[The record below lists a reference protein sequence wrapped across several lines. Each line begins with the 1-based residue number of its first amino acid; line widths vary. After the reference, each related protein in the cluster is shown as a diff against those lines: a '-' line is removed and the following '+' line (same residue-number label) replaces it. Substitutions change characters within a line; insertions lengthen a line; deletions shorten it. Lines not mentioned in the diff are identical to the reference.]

1 MALETLNQPPQLR
14 TLSRPVGL
22 AWLTWE
28 TVVFALIVF
37 ASMIAHLWGLG
48 VMALHHDESIHAW
61 SSWRLYTGAGG
72 FNCWGG
78 VSAPTYCYDPVY
90 HGPSLYYFTALTYF
104 LFGDGDAQARLPMA
118 VAGILM
124 VASAWWLRPYLGRR
138 GVLVAAALLAFS
150 PSLLYYT
157 RFARHDG
164 LMVLWE
170 VWMFVGA
177 LRWLD
182 SGRPGWL
189 YLTAAA
195 LALAIATHEL
205 YYILLFIFGVFVLMR
220 LLAESRFARHLN
232 RFLIAVIGVAVLLML
247 VNPRIPVGQGLYF
260 GEKAFLVASAFLLA
274 WLCQQLWD
282 PAPVL
287 LPRLRAL
294 WSEQRATLWVALA
307 ILGGIYLVLYSSFF
321 AHMRGAF
328 DGLYAGLAYWL
339 GSQQEYARGDQP
351 WYYYLMLLP
360 LYEPLAVLSASGVV
374 VALMVAVARRFL
386 AGRRAVASATGGD
399 APAGSDAT
407 PAPEAPA
414 PTGSSLVG
422 IARRFLARQR
432 AVASATGGDAPEAS
446 EEAPTPGEP
455 SPTGVPVMPGAL
467 RPWGLYPLLAVFWF
481 WTALII
487 FSWAGEKMPWL
498 LVHMALPGALL
509 AAWVIARLLDVVE
522 REGRAPPAAVET
534 SDPPAGNS
542 RRYPLL
548 GLVPLVTA
556 LAAVAVGVALWRI
569 GAGAQGQEW
578 QRNLLQGLV
587 PLFIAGGLVYA
598 LLTLANLLGVRL
610 VIALVALTLALG
622 IGAYTVRATWMV
634 VYHHP
639 DTPIEPLI
647 YTQTAPEVPRY
658 VADIREMAINLT
670 RSHRTPQDQTGGL
683 SMPVFIDSGDDS
695 GEGSLAWP
703 LQWYF
708 RDFKNLVWTK
718 RDRFQSGSGSQTFV
732 VSMPDGSTALA
743 PVVLLYRPH
752 VTESVREA
760 LREAYVQP
768 YGPAGVFNWWFPEG
782 DKCSPDSPG
791 YKRFYYS
798 TWTPVE
804 QLLKPPGAGGSG
816 GCGRD
821 ISAEV
826 HGPYAPLLWPFR
838 VENWT
843 WLGRYLL
850 YRELPYPLVPG
861 AREMEVW
868 VRGDLVAGGVG
879 MTAAAPASPDLRL
892 VARQV
897 VILPAG
903 GGQPTGV
910 AVDAQGN
917 LYVADTGG
925 HRIHVYGPDG
935 RLMRS
940 LGGQGATLGELYEPR
955 GLALD
960 AAGNLYVADTW
971 NARIVKYDPE
981 GRAVAA
987 WGSGDQDLGDGR
999 RATITEGDP
1008 ARNAAAPL
1016 GLFGPRGVAVDA
1028 RGNVYI
1034 ADTGNRRIIV
1044 TDSDG
1049 TFLYQFGSAG
1059 AGPGQFNEPASL
1071 AVDAQGNLYVADT
1084 WNSRVQV
1091 FAPDGAGRVG
1101 PIPIVTWQVTGWRP
1115 NTYDDPALIA
1125 APDGTVFVSVP
1136 GRSQV
1141 IAFNLRGDPLLRW
1154 SGQSNDL
1161 VALTSPSGLAVDAEG
1176 AVWVTDRATNRVLRF
1191 VLPDVAPQ

>member
-28 TVVFALIVF
+28 SVVFALIVL
-37 ASMIAHLWGLG
+37 ASIIAHLWGLG

-90 HGPSLYYFTALTYF
+90 HGPSLYYFTALAYF

-374 VALMVAVARRFL
+374 VALIVAVARRFL
-386 AGRRAVASATGGD
+386 AGRRVGVAATGGD
-399 APAGSDAT
+399 TPAGSDAT
-407 PAPEAPA
+407 PA

-598 LLTLANLLGVRL
+598 LLTLVNLLGARL

-718 RDRFQSGSGSQTFV
+718 RDRFQSASGSQTFV

>member
-1 MALETLNQPPQLR
+1 MALETLNQPAQPR
-14 TLSRPVGL
+14 TLGRPVNL
-22 AWLTWE
+22 AWLTRD
-28 TVVFALIVF
+28 VAVFALIVL
-37 ASMIAHLWGLG
+37 ASVITHLWGLG

-90 HGPSLYYFTALTYF
+90 HGPSLYYFTALAYF

-118 VAGILM
+118 VAGIVM
-124 VASAWWLRPYLGRR
+124 VASSWWLRPYLGRR

-170 VWMFVGA
+170 LWMLIGA

-182 SGRPGWL
+182 SGRAGWL

-195 LALAIATHEL
+195 VALAIATHEL

-220 LLAESRFARHLN
+220 LLAESRFARYLN
-232 RFLIAVIGVAVLLML
+232 WFLLAVIGVSLVLML

-282 PAPVL
+282 PTPVL
-287 LPRLRAL
+287 LPRLRVL
-294 WSEQRATLWVALA
+294 WNEQRTTLWIALA

-360 LYEPLAVLSASGVV
+360 LYEPLAVLAAIGVV
-374 VALMVAVARRFL
+374 VALIVAV
-386 AGRRAVASATGGD
+386 T
-399 APAGSDAT
+399 
-407 PAPEAPA
+407 
-414 PTGSSLVG
+414 
-422 IARRFLARQR
+422 RRFLARRR
-432 AVASATGGDAPEAS
+432 AAAAVSGDEAPEANA
-446 EEAPTPGEP
+446 EDAPAGPSSTGLPALPGE
-455 SPTGVPVMPGAL
+455 L
-467 RPWGLYPLLAVFWF
+467 QPWGLYPLLATFWF
-481 WTALII
+481 WTAVII

-498 LVHMALPGALL
+498 VVHMALPGALL
-509 AAWVIARLLDVVE
+509 AAWVLARLLDVVA
-522 REGRAPPAAVET
+522 REGRTVGAAPAAGET
-534 SDPPAGNS
+534 GDSPVDGPGP
-542 RRYPLL
+542 YVLL

-556 LAAVAVGVALWRI
+556 LAVVAIGVALWRI
-569 GAGAQGQEW
+569 GAGAPGQEW

-598 LLTLANLLGVRL
+598 LLTLAGMLGARPVL
-610 VIALVALTLALG
+610 ALVGLTLALG

-670 RSHRTPQDQTGGL
+670 RSNRTSQDQTGGL
-683 SMPVFIDSGDDS
+683 SMPVFIDSGDAS

-708 RDFKNLVWTK
+708 RDFKNLAWTK
-718 RDRFQSGSGSQTFV
+718 RDRFQTEPGPQTFV

-752 VTESVREA
+752 VTEAVRSV
-760 LREAYVQP
+760 LQQAYVQP
-768 YGPAGVFNWWFPEG
+768 YGPVGVFNWWFPEG
-782 DKCSPDSPG
+782 DKCSPNSPG

-798 TWTPVE
+798 TWTPVDE
-804 QLLKPPGAGGSG
+804 LLKPPGAGGSG

-838 VENWT
+838 VENWN
-843 WLGRYLL
+843 WLGRYVLH
-850 YRELPYPLVPG
+850 RELPYPLVPG

-868 VRGDLVAGGVG
+868 VRSDLVAGGMGSTV
-879 MTAAAPASPDLRL
+879 AAPTTPDLRL
-892 VARQV
+892 VARQALA
-897 VILPAG
+897 LPAG
-903 GGQPTGV
+903 GSQPTGV

-935 RLMRS
+935 QLIRS
-940 LGGQGATLGELYEPR
+940 LGGQGGALGELYEPR
-955 GLALD
+955 GVAVD
-960 AAGNLYVADTW
+960 AQGNLYVADTW
-971 NARIVKYDPE
+971 NARIVKYDPQ

-987 WGSGDQDLGDGR
+987 WGSGEQDLGDGR

-1049 TFLYQFGSAG
+1049 AFLYQFGSAG
-1059 AGPGQFNEPASL
+1059 AGPGQFNEPTSL

-1091 FAPDGAGRVG
+1091 FAPDGSGRVG
-1101 PIPIVTWQVTGWRP
+1101 PIPIVTWQVSGWRP
-1115 NTYDDPALIA
+1115 NTYDDPALVA
-1125 APDGTVFVSVP
+1125 GPDGTVFVSVP
-1136 GRSQV
+1136 SRSQV
-1141 IAFNLRGDPLLRW
+1141 ISFNLRGDPLLRW
-1154 SGQSNDL
+1154 SGQGNDL
-1161 VALTSPSGLAVDAEG
+1161 IALTSPGGLAVDAEG
-1176 AVWVTDRATNRVLRF
+1176 AVWVADRATNRVLRF
-1191 VLPDVAPQ
+1191 VLPEVAPQG